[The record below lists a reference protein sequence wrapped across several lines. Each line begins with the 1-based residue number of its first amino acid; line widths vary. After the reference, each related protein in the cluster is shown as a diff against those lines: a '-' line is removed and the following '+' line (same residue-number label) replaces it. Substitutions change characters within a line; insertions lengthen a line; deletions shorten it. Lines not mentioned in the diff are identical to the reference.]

1 MLFHRLAPLPLV
13 AAFSFLCAF
22 SLLASSPLKA
32 LETPLAETMKDK
44 LREPFDGDLDKI
56 VERGVLR
63 ILVPFSKTF
72 YFIDNGQQRGL
83 SVDVM
88 TEFGKKL
95 EKKYRKSI
103 KDGQLVFIP
112 TPRNRLFTD
121 LAEGRGDIAAGN
133 LTITP
138 ERQELVDFS
147 DPVVD
152 NAREIPVT
160 ASGADPIASASDLSG
175 REVHARTSSSYYDS
189 LLKLNATL
197 EEQGKD
203 PVKII
208 EVSDNLEDEDLLEL
222 VRSGALGIII
232 MDEHKAEFW
241 AKILDG
247 LTLHTEAPV
256 RENGQIAYAVR
267 KTAPK
272 LKGELN
278 EFVQTIKK
286 GTKLGNILLN
296 KYLKETKYITKL
308 NDPKRIERFREILA
322 LFQKYGDQY
331 SIDWLL
337 IAAQSY
343 QESQF
348 RQEVKSRAGAVGLM
362 QIKPSTAADK
372 NIGIKGVAKDPD
384 KNVHA
389 GVKYL
394 RFLADRYFEDLKDDP
409 LNQTFFALAA
419 YNAGPSRFERMRKQ
433 AAEQGYDPDQ
443 WFGNVEWIVMG
454 KVSREPVRYVGNI
467 YKYYIVFNDE
477 NDRQL
482 EAEARAE
489 SQKAD

>member
-13 AAFSFLCAF
+13 AAFSFLCAI

-32 LETPLAETMKDK
+32 LETPLAETMKGY
-44 LREPFDGDLDKI
+44 LTEPFNEDLDGI
-56 VERGVLR
+56 IERGVLR
-63 ILVPFSKTF
+63 VLVPFSKTF

-103 KDGQLVFIP
+103 RDGQLVFIP

-138 ERQELVDFS
+138 ERLELVDFT
-147 DPVVD
+147 DPVVN

-175 REVHARTSSSYYDS
+175 REVHVRTSSSYYDS
-189 LLKLNATL
+189 LVKLNATL
-197 EEQGKD
+197 EEQGKE
-203 PVKII
+203 PVRII
-208 EVSDNLEDEDLLEL
+208 EASDNLEDEDLLEL

-241 AKILDG
+241 AAILDG
-247 LTLHTEAPV
+247 ITLHTDAPI
-256 RENGQIAYAVR
+256 RESGQIAYAVR

-296 KYLKETKYITKL
+296 KYLKETKYIEKL
-308 NDPKRIERFREILA
+308 NDPKRQERFDEILA
-322 LFQKYGDQY
+322 LFRKYGDQY

-372 NIGIKGVAKDPD
+372 NIGIKGVAQDPD

-394 RFLADRYFEDLKDDP
+394 RFLADRYFEDLEDDP

-419 YNAGPSRFERMRKQ
+419 YNAGPSRFERLRKQ

-454 KVSREPVRYVGNI
+454 KISREPVRYVGNI
-467 YKYYIVFNDE
+467 YKYYVVFTDE
-477 NDRQL
+477 QRRYRDEKSRI
-482 EAEARAE
+482 EG
-489 SQKAD
+489 QKKD